1 MPPPTTPDQPTT
13 PQAQSPQ
20 AECWIML
27 AFNAA
32 DMIDLPRAEQALAQA
47 GTRRYLKPS
56 KRAPSSAS
64 TQSASLR
71 TTESAQPFQLA
82 GEQTDNLVQL
92 TLYDFGVISVTYR
105 VPINPQPDLTTHP
118 DYAPL
123 VAAATAAQGPL
134 RDDASARVKR
144 LLAAIADAADS
155 PTDDFTHIEDY
166 IVFRFPPFDDNDAQQ
181 RYFSER
187 SEPLARTLRASPWP
201 LSAEETS
208 DAIASRTSYTPTDAV
223 VIDWNAA
230 AIFDT
235 PTDADE
241 TLIVLEYANAQLL
254 ELRLLD
260 EQLDT
265 LLDNAWRVVE
275 SNREKR
281 FPLFSLSGQTE
292 LARIGALQVDA
303 AIAAEAAGNALKLL
317 GDQYLARVYSLAGKR
332 FRIPDW
338 NSSIARKLAV
348 TENIYEKL
356 TDRQSTRRMEIL
368 EWIIIILIAVS
379 IATYFF

>member
-1 MPPPTTPDQPTT
+1 MQHTTNPAQPDFQTDS
-13 PQAQSPQ
+13 AQPQ
-20 AECWIML
+20 AECLIML

-32 DMIDLPRAEQALAQA
+32 DMIDLKQAEHALAQT

-64 TQSASLR
+64 TQSAALR
-71 TTESAQPFQLA
+71 TTEHAQHFQLA
-82 GEQTDNLVQL
+82 THQTDNLTRL

-105 VPINPQPDLTTHP
+105 VPLNTSASQPDHAT
-118 DYAPL
+118 L
-123 VAAATAAQGPL
+123 VAAATAQQGQL
-134 RDDASARVKR
+134 RDDAAERVRK
-144 LLAAIADAADS
+144 LLAAIATAADK
-155 PTDDFTHIEDY
+155 PTNDFTHIEDY
-166 IVFRFPPFDDNDAQQ
+166 IVFRFQPFDDSNAQQ
-181 RYFSER
+181 QALTENA
-187 SEPLARTLRASPWP
+187 EPLARTLRASPWP
-201 LSAEETS
+201 LSTEEVT

-223 VIDWNAA
+223 IIDWNAA

-235 PTDADE
+235 PQDADE

-260 EQLDT
+260 EQLDS
-265 LLDNAWRVVE
+265 LLDSAWRVVE

-281 FPLFSLSGQTE
+281 FPLFSLSGQPE

-317 GDQYLARVYSLAGKR
+317 GDQYLARVYALTAKR
-332 FRIPDW
+332 FRIPEW
-338 NSSIARKLAV
+338 NASINRKISVA
-348 TENIYEKL
+348 ENIYEKL

-368 EWIIIILIAVS
+368 EWIIIILIAIS
-379 IATYFF
+379 IFTYFI